1 MSLATALNIS
11 LTFSQR
17 RLFHEIGFQVEPGDR
32 IGLIGPNGSGKT
44 TLLRLLTGEIS
55 PDSGE
60 IRVADGIRLCYLPQ
74 DVHETLEGTLLQS
87 IIDSI
92 PGRVML
98 RREAIEIE
106 QALRTH
112 PERKAQESLALRLA
126 EIHQQMAD
134 LDKGF
139 PTYEAEK
146 ILVGLGFRPTE
157 FKRPITSLSGGWK
170 MRAALGSLLYQNP
183 DLLLLDEP
191 T

>member
-1 MSLATALNIS
+1 MSLAIAQNIS
-11 LTFSQR
+11 LTFYQR

-55 PDSGE
+55 PDSGV

-92 PGRVML
+92 PGRTIL

-106 QALRTH
+106 QTLRTH
-112 PERKAQESLALRLA
+112 PDRKTTFEHTG
-126 EIHQQMAD
+126 E
-134 LDKGF
+134 
-139 PTYEAEK
+139 
-146 ILVGLGFRPTE
+146 
-157 FKRPITSLSGGWK
+157 
-170 MRAALGSLLYQNP
+170 NP
-183 DLLLLDEP
+183 SIR
-191 T
+191 